1 MWPTLLM
8 MAAVVSLEPF
18 RIGLTVLMLNRPRP
32 LLQLSAFL
40 AGAFVMG
47 VAGGLVVLFALQP
60 ALPESSH
67 FTLPRVQIGIGVLA
81 LIVAVGLAVWRPA
94 PRSDRPP
101 RQIAL
106 LIRARRLMSG
116 HSPWLA
122 AVVGLGMALPS
133 VDYLAVLAMILASG
147 ASAGTQV
154 LAVVTFNVVALAL
167 VESAVVV
174 HLVAPERTRVA
185 MTALSDWIRSRTR
198 RDVAALLAAVG
209 LVLIAVGLAGS

>member
-1 MWPTLLM
+1 MWLTLLM

-47 VAGGLVVLFALQP
+47 VAGGLVVLFVFRP
-60 ALPESSH
+60 ALPDSTH

-81 LIVAVGLAVWRPA
+81 LLVAAVLAVWCPA
-94 PRSDRPP
+94 RRTDRPP
-101 RQIAL
+101 RDIAL
-106 LIRARRLMSG
+106 LIRARRLLSG

-133 VDYLAVLAMILASG
+133 IDYLAVLAMILASG
-147 ASAGTQV
+147 TSVATQIAAV
-154 LAVVTFNVVALAL
+154 LVFNVAALAL
-167 VESAVVV
+167 VEAALVV
-174 HLVAPERTRVA
+174 HLVAPERTRAA
-185 MTALSDWIRSRTR
+185 MTAINDWIRSRTR
-198 RDVAALLAAVG
+198 RDVAMLLAVVG
-209 LVLIAVGLAGS
+209 FVLIAVGFAGS